1 MDQAEE
7 RIAGDSQRLAGKDY
21 KQAEVVVE
29 VVVRVEVQGDTA
41 AVAAV
46 AAGVANDYFE
56 IHNHNLRIKHFVQA
70 EDGELEEQSIEDYI
84 GLQLEVVH
92 VIAELQLRLPTKQ
105 HTQDVLAE
113 EEEEDQEEEEV
124 AAL

>member
-1 MDQAEE
+1 MDQVEE
-7 RIAGDSQRLAGKDY
+7 RIAGDSQQLAGKDY

-29 VVVRVEVQGDTA
+29 VVVRVVVQGDTA
-41 AVAAV
+41 AV
-46 AAGVANDYFE
+46 GVANGYFE

-70 EDGELEEQSIEDYI
+70 EDAELEEQSIEDYI

-113 EEEEDQEEEEV
+113 EEEEEDQEEEEV
-124 AAL
+124 VAL

>member
-1 MDQAEE
+1 M
-7 RIAGDSQRLAGKDY
+7 AGKDY

-29 VVVRVEVQGDTA
+29 VVVRVAVQGDTA
-41 AVAAV
+41 AVAAAA

-56 IHNHNLRIKHFVQA
+56 NHNHNLRIKHFVQA
-70 EDGELEEQSIEDYI
+70 EDVELEEQSIEDYI

-92 VIAELQLRLPTKQ
+92 VLAELQLRLPTKQ
-105 HTQDVLAE
+105 HIRDVLAE
-113 EEEEDQEEEEV
+113 QEEEDQEEEEV

>member
-1 MDQAEE
+1 MDQVEE
-7 RIAGDSQRLAGKDY
+7 RIAGDSQQLAGKDY

-29 VVVRVEVQGDTA
+29 VVVRVVVQGDTA
-41 AVAAV
+41 AVAA
-46 AAGVANDYFE
+46 AGVANGYFE

-70 EDGELEEQSIEDYI
+70 EDAELEEQSIEDYI

-113 EEEEDQEEEEV
+113 EEEEEDQEEEEV
-124 AAL
+124 VAL

>member
-1 MDQAEE
+1 MDQVEE
-7 RIAGDSQRLAGKDY
+7 RIAGDSQQLAGKDY

-29 VVVRVEVQGDTA
+29 VVVRVVVQGDTA
-41 AVAAV
+41 AV
-46 AAGVANDYFE
+46 GVANGYFE

-70 EDGELEEQSIEDYI
+70 EDAELEEQSIEDYI

-124 AAL
+124 VAL